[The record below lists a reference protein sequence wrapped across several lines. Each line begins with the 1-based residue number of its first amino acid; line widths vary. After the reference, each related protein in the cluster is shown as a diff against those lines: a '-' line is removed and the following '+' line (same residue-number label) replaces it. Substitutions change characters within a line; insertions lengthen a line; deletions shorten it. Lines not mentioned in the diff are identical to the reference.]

1 MENVAWWQKAVIYQ
15 IYPRSFFDA
24 NGDGV
29 GDLAGIL
36 KKLPYLAELGI
47 DAIWLSPIFKS
58 PMVDFGY
65 DISDHCVIDPLFGS
79 MDEFDEVLAACHRL
93 GMRLILDLV
102 PNHTSSAHPWFV
114 ESRSS
119 RSSLRRDWY
128 IWRDVGPNGDPPNN
142 WLSVFGGSG
151 WEWDGAS
158 GQFYFHTFLNCQP
171 DLNWR
176 NPQVRAAVEQV
187 VRFWL
192 DKGVDG
198 FRMDALWY
206 ILKDEQFRDNP
217 INPHYR
223 EGQPPDYRFLP
234 LYTADLDEIHEIIAD
249 LRRVADAYADR
260 LLIGEIYLPPA
271 KLVAYYGKNLAGVH
285 LPFNFSLLEAAWHA
299 STLADLIDD
308 YEAVLPE
315 GSWPNWV
322 LGNHDRPR
330 IASRVGEEQSRVAA
344 MLLLTLRGTP
354 AIYNGYELGM
364 TLAEI
369 PPDRI
374 LDPLEINV
382 PGLGL
387 GRDASRSP
395 MPWSDAANAG
405 FSSGEPWCPLISN
418 GMSPCSIKIRCPS
431 YHFTG
436 NF

>member
-36 KKLPYLAELGI
+36 KKLPYLADLGI
-47 DAIWLSPIFKS
+47 DAVWLSPIFKS

-192 DKGVDG
+192 DKGVDD

-223 EGQPPDYRFLP
+223 EDQPPDYRFLP

-260 LLIGEIYLPPA
+260 LLI
-271 KLVAYYGKNLAGVH
+271 
-285 LPFNFSLLEAAWHA
+285 S
-299 STLADLIDD
+299 
-308 YEAVLPE
+308 
-315 GSWPNWV
+315 
-322 LGNHDRPR
+322 
-330 IASRVGEEQSRVAA
+330 
-344 MLLLTLRGTP
+344 
-354 AIYNGYELGM
+354 
-364 TLAEI
+364 
-369 PPDRI
+369 
-374 LDPLEINV
+374 
-382 PGLGL
+382 
-387 GRDASRSP
+387 
-395 MPWSDAANAG
+395 
-405 FSSGEPWCPLISN
+405 
-418 GMSPCSIKIRCPS
+418 
-431 YHFTG
+431 
-436 NF
+436 